1 MTKKLIETSIPLDII
16 NDESAYDKMPG
27 IGAHPKGLHHWW
39 ARLPLPAARAVLF
52 ASIVDDP
59 SARPDEFP
67 TPEACQEERDRL
79 FGIIRRLCQK
89 KIHLHQEAFREANAE
104 IKRQCGNDLPTVLDP
119 FAGGGSI
126 PLEAMRLGLPALATD
141 LNPVAVLINKVALE
155 ILPRWANQPPL
166 NPDSAQRPGAPKQ
179 WHRARGMAEDLRYYG
194 RRINEEVKRRIG
206 QHYPKA
212 RVGNKEYNVITWLW
226 ARTVRCPNPVCSCQ
240 MPLVR
245 SFVLSTKRSP
255 RPYSEP
261 IIERSANGNTITGY
275 VVKYGEPA
283 VKSTIARRGAT
294 CIACGQFMPLKDIR
308 QFGLDNNGFQSQLLA
323 LVTDVGSGNGKQY
336 LSPNKEQEQI
346 AASVPNSW
354 EPDVDLPDS
363 PRWFSPPLYGL
374 TTYAQL
380 FTKRQLLSLNTLNEA
395 ITSVITELKN
405 SGAPSEYCKALHF
418 AFTVTINRLADFNCS
433 LSSWKSSGEQQMHLF
448 TRQAI
453 PMVWDYTEAN
463 ILEPKAISW
472 LNAIDITAES
482 IETVLSDIS
491 TAQNAKQQNAAT
503 HEFAQPTY
511 LISTD
516 PPYYDNI
523 GYSDLSDFF
532 YVWLRHGL
540 QEQYPDLLRTVL
552 VPKMEELVAAEA
564 RYGGKAAAKEHFE
577 TGFRAAFGAFRKGMD
592 PRFPLTVYYAFK
604 QSEDADADNSP
615 KIGDDLFA
623 EEAVTLTTGW
633 ETLLA
638 GLVTSGF
645 QITATWPVKASQKW
659 RMVAMGTNALTSYIV
674 LACRPRP
681 EDAPTATRREFAQRL
696 RRELPAAIE
705 ILQASNLA
713 PVDLAQA
720 AIGPGIAIFS
730 RYAQVLEQ
738 SGKPMRMKTA
748 LALVNQ
754 ALAEVLVEQEGDFD
768 AETRWAL
775 AWYADHQF
783 ESGDFGKANQLAGS
797 KNTAVN
803 ALTQTGIVRSGGGRV
818 KLLAREELA
827 ADWDPTHD
835 SRTVVWEI
843 TQHLIKRLQAKGEE
857 GAARLYRLLDGRAS
871 AARELAYGLFTLCE
885 RKGWSQ
891 EALAYN
897 SLVLAWNGILAQS
910 QQLPKAEAGEQGRL
924 DL

>member
-1 MTKKLIETSIPLDII
+1 VKKLIETSIPLDII

-52 ASIVDDP
+52 ASLVDDP

-67 TPEACQEERDRL
+67 TPEACQEERERL

-89 KIHLHQEAFREANAE
+89 KIHLHQEAFREANEE

-155 ILPRWANQPPL
+155 ILPRWANQPPV
-166 NPDSAQRPGAPKQ
+166 NPDSARRPGAPQQ
-179 WHRARGMAEDLRYYG
+179 WTRARGVAEDLRYYG

-206 QHYPKA
+206 QHYPKM

-226 ARTVRCPNPVCSCQ
+226 ARTVRCPNPACGCQ

-255 RPYSEP
+255 RPYSVP
-261 IIERSANGNTITGY
+261 VIERNADGNTITGY
-275 VVKYGEPA
+275 EVRYGKPEIEG
-283 VKSTIARRGAT
+283 SMARSGAT
-294 CIACGQFMPLKDIR
+294 CVACGQFMPIKEIRKYGLENNGYQTKLIAIVADTGGRTGR
-308 QFGLDNNGFQSQLLA
+308 QF
-323 LVTDVGSGNGKQY
+323 
-336 LSPNKEQEQI
+336 LSPTEEQEQ
-346 AASVPNSW
+346 AGLQVVSSWQPNG
-354 EPDVDLPDS
+354 EMPNN

-374 TTYAQL
+374 TTYGQL
-380 FTKRQLLSLNTLNEA
+380 FTQRQLLGLNSIYDSTEEVLQNLTNQGIDADYCSDLRTLFVM
-395 ITSVITELKN
+395 TT
-405 SGAPSEYCKALHF
+405 
-418 AFTVTINRLADFNCS
+418 NRLTDFNCS
-433 LSSWKSSGEQQMHLF
+433 LSRWKSSGEQQMNMFNRH
-448 TRQAI
+448 AI
-453 PMVWDYTEAN
+453 PMVWDFTEAN

-472 LNAIDITAES
+472 LNAVDITSES
-482 IETVLSDIS
+482 IELAISDIS
-491 TAQNAKQQNAAT
+491 TPQHAKQQNAAT
-503 HEFAQPTY
+503 HEFAKPTF

-540 QEQYPDLLRTVL
+540 REQYPDLLRTVL

-564 RYGGKAAAKEHFE
+564 RYGGRAAAKEHFE
-577 TGFRAAFGAFRKGMD
+577 TGFRAAFGAFREGLD

-604 QSEDADADNSP
+604 QSEDAEADNSP
-615 KIGDDLFA
+615 KKGDDLFA
-623 EEAVTLTTGW
+623 EEAITLTTGW

-638 GLVTSGF
+638 GLVSSGF

-681 EDAPTATRREFAQRL
+681 DDAPTATRREFAQRL

-738 SGKPMRMKTA
+738 SGQPMRMKTA

-754 ALAEVLVEQEGDFD
+754 ALAEVLTEQEGDFD

-783 ESGDFGKANQLAGS
+783 EGGDFGEANQLAGS

-803 ALTQTGIVRSGGGRV
+803 ALAQTGIVRSGTGRV
-818 KLLAREELA
+818 KLLSRNELP
-827 ADWDPTHD
+827 ADWDPTND
-835 SRTVVWEI
+835 GRTVVWEM
-843 TQHLIKRLQAKGEE
+843 TQHLIKRLESKGEE

-897 SLVLAWNGILAQS
+897 SLVLAWNGILVQA
-910 QQLPKAEAGEQGRL
+910 QQLPQAEAGEQGKL